1 MLVNATNQYQ
11 KTSNEI
17 KVIKTKSCG
26 YLNKRKKRILKQFLG
41 GVDGWDNYD
50 VTPRSQNNI

>member
-17 KVIKTKSCG
+17 RVIKTKSCG
-26 YLNKRKKRILKQFLG
+26 YLNKRKEKNPKI
-41 GVDGWDNYD
+41 VSWWCGW
-50 VTPRSQNNI
+50 VG

>member
-50 VTPRSQNNI
+50 YITK